1 MTANKRD
8 DEIKRA
14 LIADAFNPDAWE
26 RVAVVPPSA
35 SPRPVWY
42 GKSRKVELQSRIGEP
57 RATSSAGGDEAL
69 RRKHLLEAI
78 AALPEGQRDAILL
91 WLDGLQPADIALAL
105 RVSVD
110 TMKSR
115 LDDAK
120 RRLGLNLDERS

>member
-14 LIADAFNPDAWE
+14 LIADAANPGAWE

-35 SPRPVWY
+35 SPRPVWS
-42 GKSRKVELQSRIGEP
+42 GKSHKVELQSRIGEP
-57 RATSSAGGDEAL
+57 RAAYSAGGDETL

-78 AALPEGQRDAILL
+78 ATLPEDQRRAIQL
-91 WLDGLQPADIALAL
+91 WLDGVQPADIALEL
-105 RVSVD
+105 RVSVG
-110 TMKSR
+110 TVQSR

-120 RRLGLNLDERS
+120 RRLGLNRDERS